1 MRGNTIRWVVL
12 MAALSIIGIVVTQI
26 YWVSTAWNLKDQ
38 QFNHRVD
45 LALNDVVER
54 VVEISNDSTLLVK
67 PVSQISN
74 NQYKIELN
82 ERIALPILEALLIS
96 AFDEYNVQTDF
107 EYGLYDCIADT
118 AQSGKYVRY
127 KDGFRSIRSHSR
139 HIELPKSEQTYFS
152 VSFPEKE
159 SYILSAMGFWL
170 FSSAILAVVIV
181 FFAYTTFII
190 LRQKRMSEVTRD
202 FINNMTHELKTPIST
217 IAVSADVLA
226 SDEIAQNPKRRIRY
240 SQIIKQENER
250 LKKQVEKVLQ
260 IATLEKDEIQINK
273 ESVDVHKLIAELVKT
288 MRVAL
293 EGSGG
298 RINMRLEA
306 QKSTVQADKVH
317 LMNIL
322 YNLVDNA
329 IKYSGEKPPEIE
341 VSTRNDRDCLHITVK
356 DNGIGMDRS
365 EIRMIFKKF
374 YRVPTGNR
382 HDVKGFGLGLAYVK
396 MMVEKHQ
403 GKIKVES
410 EKGKGTLFTL
420 SIPFK

>member
-12 MAALSIIGIVVTQI
+12 MAALSILGIVVTQI

-38 QFNHRVD
+38 QFKHRAD

-67 PVSQISN
+67 PVSQVAN

-96 AFDEYNVQTDF
+96 SLDEYNIHTDF

-118 AQSGKYVRY
+118 AEMGKYVRY
-127 KDGFRSIRSHSR
+127 KNGFRPLKAHLR
-139 HIELPKSEQTYFS
+139 HIDLPKSEQTYFS
-152 VSFPEKE
+152 VAFPEKNN
-159 SYILSAMGFWL
+159 YILSAMGFWL
-170 FSSAILAVVIV
+170 FSSAILAVVIL
-181 FFAYTTFII
+181 FFAYTTFVI

-226 SDEIAQNPKRRIRY
+226 SNEIAHNPERRKRY

-273 ESVDVHKLIAELVKT
+273 ESVDAHKLIEELVKT
-288 MRVAL
+288 MHVTL

-298 RINMRLEA
+298 SIKMNLKA
-306 QKSTVQADKVH
+306 QKSLVEADRVH

-341 VSTRNDRDCLHITVK
+341 ISSSNDRECLHIAIK
-356 DNGIGMDRS
+356 DHGIGMDRS

-410 EKGKGTLFTL
+410 EKGKGSLFIL

>member
-1 MRGNTIRWVVL
+1 

-38 QFNHRVD
+38 QFKHRVD

-54 VVEISNDSTLLVK
+54 VVEITHDSTLLVK
-67 PVSQISN
+67 PVSQVSN

-82 ERIALPILEALLIS
+82 ELIALPILEALLVS
-96 AFDEYNVQTDF
+96 AFDEYNIETDF

-118 AQSGKYVRY
+118 GLMGKYVRF
-127 KDGFRSIRSHSR
+127 KDGFRPLASHSR
-139 HIELPKSEQTYFS
+139 HIDLPKSEQTYFS

-159 SYILSAMGFWL
+159 SYILSAMGFWF
-170 FSSAILAVVIV
+170 FSSAILAVVII

-217 IAVSADVLA
+217 IAVSAEVLA
-226 SDEIAQNPKRRIRY
+226 GDEIANNPERRKRY
-240 SQIIKQENER
+240 SGIIKQENER

-273 ESVDVHKLIAELVKT
+273 ENVDVHKLITELVKT

-298 RINMRLEA
+298 RINRRLEA
-306 QKSTVQADKVH
+306 QKATLEADKVH

-329 IKYSGEKPPEIE
+329 IKYSGDKAPEIE
-341 VSTRNDRDCLHITVK
+341 ICTENDREFLHIVIK
-356 DNGIGMDRS
+356 DKGIGIDRH
-365 EIRMIFKKF
+365 EMRMIFKKF

-396 MMVEKHQ
+396 MMVEKHRGRIQ
-403 GKIKVES
+403 VES
-410 EKGKGTLFTL
+410 EKGVGSVFTL
-420 SIPFK
+420 SLPFK